1 MEQIMHHHTELI
13 NSSNNLAPRFS
24 LHKNEARETTARAA
38 QPHRLR
44 DRIYDWADLIG
55 KGRS

>member
-1 MEQIMHHHTELI
+1 MHHHTELI
-13 NSSNNLAPRFS
+13 NSSNNLAPRFF